1 MNKKEQIKLQI
12 KAYLF
17 FIAIGLFII
26 FVFLKPV
33 ITDVINDYKHD
44 RETITNREWK
54 EFQEWEKKQEQKEW
68 ENQEV
73 NR

>member
-1 MNKKEQIKLQI
+1 VNKKEQIKLQI

-17 FIAIGLFII
+17 FIIVGLFII

-54 EFQEWEKKQEQKEW
+54 EFQEWEKKQEQKKW
-68 ENQEV
+68 ENQEI

>member
-17 FIAIGLFII
+17 FIVVGLLIFFIFIKPIIGGL
-26 FVFLKPV
+26 V
-33 ITDVINDYKHD
+33 NDYKHD
-44 RETITNREWK
+44 REIITNREWK
-54 EFQEWEKKQEQKEW
+54 EFQEWEQKQEQKEW

-73 NR
+73 NH

>member
-17 FIAIGLFII
+17 FIIVGLFII